1 MYIRDSTTSG
11 SNYESVYLNV
21 QPNTIIYFDTSSMMQ
36 GVNASIIPITASWAL
51 TASVTQ
57 VFVSSS
63 YSQYADTASFVA
75 TASSANTASFAL
87 NANSSPSASWASQS
101 LSSSFATTASYVAG
115 VGTTLPYTTLTTSS
129 LNWITCSFL
138 DSKEFISITNSASY
152 NFTCSNVPVAG
163 LLSEVSLF
171 ISNSAQFTSSLTF
184 PSNWIFFGSKPNAIT
199 ASKCAILSLQSYG
212 PSVQVAG
219 WSVQY

>member
-36 GVNASIIPITASWAL
+36 GVDASIIPITASWAL

-57 VFVSSS
+57 LFVSSS
-63 YSQYADTASFVA
+63 YSQYADTASI
-75 TASSANTASFAL
+75 ASTASFAL
-87 NANSSPSASWASQS
+87 NANSSPSSSWASQS

-152 NFTCSNVPVAG
+152 NFTCSNVPAAG
-163 LLSEVSLF
+163 FLSEVSLF